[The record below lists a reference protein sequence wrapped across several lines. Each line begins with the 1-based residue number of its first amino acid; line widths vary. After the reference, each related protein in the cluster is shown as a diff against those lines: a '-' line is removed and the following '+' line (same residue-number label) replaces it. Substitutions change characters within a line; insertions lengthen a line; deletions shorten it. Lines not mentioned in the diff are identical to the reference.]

1 MAALVITRVDRR
13 HHQQLSIGIIC
24 VKTPPALDAAVNFCL
39 AIYASAAYAV
49 MRCIRVCPC
58 VCLSVTFVHVVKTNK
73 HIFKC
78 FSPSGSQTIPYQ
90 TSWQYSNGAS
100 NAGGVGR
107 NRYLSQYLAPPRAV
121 TLRQPGVVN
130 TAPPT
135 VASSGTYRW

>member
-90 TSWQYSNGAS
+90 TSWQYSNGDPITQAS
-100 NAGGVGR
+100 NAGGACDSHPISG
-107 NRYLSQYLAPPRAV
+107 S
-121 TLRQPGVVN
+121 
-130 TAPPT
+130 
-135 VASSGTYRW
+135 VAASRVL